1 MSGICSKICLIILDG
16 WGIGKKNFSN
26 AIHRAG
32 TPNIDEIKKYYPMLA
47 LQASGISV
55 GLPFNKAGNSEV
67 GHLTLGTGQVLY
79 QYSVRISQ
87 SIQNGSFSK
96 IQHY

>member
-1 MSGICSKICLIILDG
+1 MPRFCSKICLIILDG
-16 WGIGKKNFSN
+16 WGIGKKDFSN

-32 TPNIDEIKKYYPMLA
+32 TPNIDWIKKYYPMIS
-47 LQASGISV
+47 LQASGIAV

-67 GHLTLGTGQVLY
+67 GHLTLGTGQILY

-87 SIQNGSFSK
+87 SIHSRFA
-96 IQHY
+96 